1 MAKPSRMTLGHIV
14 NEGGL
19 KPHCWLIMAK
29 NLGKLVG
36 IWKIMGKPLFQNS
49 GGFVDLW
56 LDRGNLRPVI
66 KTQFDQLFHGDFTI
80 IYRDL

>member
-36 IWKIMGKPLFQNS
+36 NLENHGETFVSEFWGIC
-49 GGFVDLW
+49 GFVAGSGKLVTS
-56 LDRGNLRPVI
+56 NKNPV
-66 KTQFDQLFHGDFTI
+66 
-80 IYRDL
+80 

>member
-19 KPHCWLIMAK
+19 KPHCWWIMAK

-36 IWKIMGKPLFQNS
+36 KLENHGDTFFRILG
-49 GGFVDLW
+49 DLW
-56 LDRGNLRPVI
+56 RGWIGETCDIL
-66 KTQFDQLFHGDFTI
+66 
-80 IYRDL
+80 